1 MNNVTLKQLRA
12 FVTVA
17 AECSFTLAAG
27 KLHVTQSTLTS
38 AIKTLE
44 DELGTPLFDR
54 STRSVMLTH
63 QGALFLPA
71 ARRLLRDL
79 NESLDDL
86 QMMTARERGSVSVCG
101 AGSFIRYV
109 LSPALA
115 MMAADYPHIH
125 VRLSEGTTRSV
136 TPMVLSGEADF
147 GVITL
152 FEPIAELDTAPLLS
166 DAFGVICNTIHP
178 LGGTGPLNWN
188 ALAHHRAI
196 QLNESNGIRA
206 LLDRETSIAG
216 LFNNTVYEVSGV
228 ASLQTLLNQGFGYS
242 ALPALAAKS
251 LINEKSPI
259 NEKLCFRPLSRP
271 AIRRELHVVKKKGRS
286 LSPAATALFRCM
298 VQALEA
304 MPPDRTINVA
314 ATGKATRQFCDG

>member
-1 MNNVTLKQLRA
+1 MKNVTLKQLRA

-38 AIKTLE
+38 AIKALE

-54 STRSVMLTH
+54 STRSVVLTH
-63 QGALFLPA
+63 QGELFLPA
-71 ARRLLRDL
+71 ARRILRDL
-79 NESLDDL
+79 NDSLGDL

-115 MMAADYPHIH
+115 VLATDYPHIH
-125 VRLSEGTTRSV
+125 VRLTEGTTRSV

-147 GVITL
+147 GVATL
-152 FEPIAELDTAPLLS
+152 FEPIAELDTAPLLN
-166 DAFGVICNTIHP
+166 DAFGVICSTAHP
-178 LGGTGPLNWN
+178 LGDGPAPLTWS
-188 ALAHHRAI
+188 ALARHRAI
-196 QLNESNGIRA
+196 QLNEGNGIRA
-206 LLDRETSIAG
+206 LLDREARIAG
-216 LFNNTVYEVSGV
+216 LFSSTVYEVSGV

-251 LINEKSPI
+251 LL

-271 AIRRELHVVKKKGRS
+271 GIRRELHVVKKKGRS
-286 LSPAATALFRCM
+286 LSPAAMALFRCM
-298 VQALEA
+298 VQALDA
-304 MPPDRTINVA
+304 MPPDKAINVA
-314 ATGKATRQFCDG
+314 ATGRATKSFCGT

>member
-1 MNNVTLKQLRA
+1 MNNITLKQLRA

-17 AECSFTLAAG
+17 VECSFTLAAG

-79 NESLDDL
+79 NDSLDDL
-86 QMMTARERGSVSVCG
+86 RMMTARERGSVSVCG

-166 DAFGVICNTIHP
+166 DAFGIICNTAHP
-178 LGGTGPLNWN
+178 LGGAGPLNWS

-206 LLDRETSIAG
+206 LLDRETGLAG

-251 LINEKSPI
+251 LI

-304 MPPDRTINVA
+304 VPPDRAINVA
-314 ATGKATRQFCDG
+314 ATGKSTSRFCDA